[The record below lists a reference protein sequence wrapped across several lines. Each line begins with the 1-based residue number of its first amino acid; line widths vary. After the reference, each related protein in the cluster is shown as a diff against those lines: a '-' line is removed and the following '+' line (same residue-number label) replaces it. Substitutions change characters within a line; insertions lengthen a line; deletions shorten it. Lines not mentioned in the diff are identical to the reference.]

1 MELRTWALVG
11 SVFVASSTSSSA
23 EGEPP
28 FCTVPSGF
36 AIRPYVSGL
45 DFPTAITSQGT
56 TMWVVEGGLVA
67 SRAPKVKRI
76 DARAG
81 GASVTTVLAASDLP
95 SGALLAPLT
104 DIEEHDGWLWIT
116 HHALGANG
124 WLVGAVSRFR
134 SDDAVGTFTTVLTN
148 LPSAGDHPTAAVT
161 FGPDGRGYV
170 SLGTASNSS
179 VVGPD
184 SDLSTGW
191 LIGASTFH
199 DFPAKDVVLDGR
211 EYQTL
216 VPIALDPQRE
226 LHTPTY
232 GAFGTGFVAQETLVR
247 APTPA
252 EPREG
257 MIAGGGAV
265 YSFDPSAAD
274 AAATLRLEAWGL
286 RNPYGIG
293 FDPVN
298 PERLLVTNHGVEVR
312 VADIGGLVRL
322 IGPRP
327 VTNDFDDLFEV
338 FVGGDEEFFG
348 WPDYFHH
355 PLTGSVQPVTDLL
368 HTFTAPGIEI
378 RPAKFVLAES
388 FRETLEVERAAA
400 ELGARV
406 AAGKFDVSTSSTF
419 EFEGNVFVALTG
431 AYSAAVGV
439 VQYTG
444 HKVMRVDRDTREC
457 VDFVVNTGTTTDE
470 LFAPS
475 NFNKPIDVLF
485 VGDTMFVVDLGVFV
499 PSIDRRVLGTGKVW
513 AIQRE

>member
-1 MELRTWALVG
+1 MEPRTWALVG
-11 SVFVASSTSSSA
+11 IVCAASSTSSSA
-23 EGEPP
+23 QGEPP
-28 FCTVPSGF
+28 FCSVPSGF
-36 AIRPYVSGL
+36 TIRPYVSGL
-45 DFPTAITSQGT
+45 DFPTAITSHGT
-56 TMWVVEGGLVA
+56 TMWVVEGGLLA
-67 SRAPKVKRI
+67 SQAPKVKRI

-81 GASVTTVLAASDLP
+81 GADVTTVLSASDLP

-104 DIEEHDGWLWIT
+104 DIEQRDGWLWIT
-116 HHALGANG
+116 HHAIGANG
-124 WLVGAVSRFR
+124 WRVGAVSRFR
-134 SDDAVGTFTTVLTN
+134 ADDSISTFTTVITN
-148 LPSAGDHPTAAVT
+148 LPSAGDHPTAALA
-161 FGPDGRGYV
+161 FGANGRGYV
-170 SLGTASNSS
+170 SIGTATNSA

-184 SDLSTGW
+184 SDLLEGW
-191 LIGASTFH
+191 LIGAAGFH

-216 VPIALDPQRE
+216 VPIALDPERE
-226 LHTPTY
+226 LHTPTF
-232 GAFGTGFVAQETLVR
+232 GAFGTGFVATDTLVR
-247 APTPA
+247 APTPS

-265 YSFDPSAAD
+265 YSFEP
-274 AAATLRLEAWGL
+274 AATDVAASLRLEAWGL

-293 FDPVN
+293 VDPVN
-298 PERLLVTNHGVEVR
+298 PERLLVTNHGVDVR
-312 VADIGGLVRL
+312 VADVGAGVRL

-327 VTNDFDDLFEV
+327 VANDSDDLFEV
-338 FVGGDEEFFG
+338 FVGGNEEFFG

-368 HTFTAPGIEI
+368 HTFTAPGVKI
-378 RPAKFVLAES
+378 RPAAFVLAES
-388 FRETLEVERAAA
+388 FRETLEVSPAAA

-406 AAGKFDVSTSSTF
+406 SAGKFDVSTSTTF
-419 EFEGNVFVALTG
+419 EFEGNVFVALIG
-431 AYSAAVGV
+431 SYSEAVGV

-475 NFNKPIDVLF
+475 NFNKPIDVRF

-499 PSIDRRVLGTGKVW
+499 PSLDRRELGTGKVW
-513 AIQRE
+513 AIQRQ